1 MTRSVVLAEI
11 GLPFPAQRPPTA
23 TLVLVETA

>member
-1 MTRSVVLAEI
+1 VTRGVVLAEI
-11 GLPFPAQRPPTA
+11 GLPFPAQRPLTA